1 MADYI
6 FHEPPNDQDF
16 RELFQFICDHGI
28 GRPMDARGHF
38 QPWNDETMEAAFAE
52 TATSVDKRSIQS
64 WRSGASV
71 PRLDKLRSLADLI
84 TRSADQRSIWLKAL
98 IDARRKSI
106 DARKRQATTE
116 KPSPTSTHA
125 PDDPP
130 PRPRNIKRVAI
141 AAAIAVV
148 VLTLIGAML
157 VFGDRG
163 AEARIANIQFCTEE
177 NFSTES
183 FTCLE
188 TSQSFDENTTTLMVT
203 FDLVNVD
210 EGASFERIWYRE
222 GLEFLRKSS
231 FNDEAWPGYTFLN
244 FDRFPEGNYT
254 LRIIVDGTSFTSSFK
269 IGDETGYLAYEQ
281 D

>member
-1 MADYI
+1 
-6 FHEPPNDQDF
+6 
-16 RELFQFICDHGI
+16 
-28 GRPMDARGHF
+28 
-38 QPWNDETMEAAFAE
+38 MEAAFAE

-84 TRSADQRSIWLKAL
+84 TRSAGQRSIWLKAL

-106 DARKRQATTE
+106 DARKRQATAE
-116 KPSPTSTHA
+116 KPSPPPSYA

-130 PRPRNIKRVAI
+130 LRPRNSKWVAT
-141 AAAIAVV
+141 AAAIALAG
-148 VLTLIGAML
+148 LTLIGAM
-157 VFGDRG
+157 FGFSNRD
-163 AEARIANIQFCTEE
+163 AEASIANIQFCTEE
-177 NFSTES
+177 NFSTGS

-188 TSQSFDENTTTLMVT
+188 TSQSFDETTTTLMVT

-254 LRIIVDGTSFTSSFK
+254 LRIIVDGKSFTSTFK
-269 IGDETGYLAYEQ
+269 IGDDTGYLAYEQ